1 MDIFILTFEN
11 IYDIIC
17 NVKSTLVE
25 EVFCDRRICGR
36 NHVGARSNNVDRL
49 GSPLVWDR
57 TALVFF
63 GGKLNEKSWNHNGK

>member
-63 GGKLNEKSWNHNGK
+63 LEVN